1 MTEFSERLRFLRK
14 ERNLKQQEMASICGL
29 GLRGYQQYEYNETYP
44 TVSGLVALAEY
55 FDVSLD
61 YLMGRT
67 DRREINR

>member
-1 MTEFSERLRFLRK
+1 MSSFPLRLKELRNEK
-14 ERNLKQQEMASICGL
+14 GLKQREMASICGIKI
-29 GLRGYQQYEYNETYP
+29 RGYQQYEYGETYP
-44 TVSGLVALAEY
+44 TVSGLVFLAEF